1 MMAATVWRQEVVFKT
16 IILRIVD
23 VKITEDDTAIGDLFD
38 FDHTG

>member
-23 VKITEDDTAIGDLFD
+23 VQITEDDAAIGDLFK